1 MNLSKQQQKHLRKEG
16 MELSPIFQIGKNGLS
31 EEQIKS
37 INEALETRELIK
49 ISLLQNTDET
59 PKEVAEVIAE
69 QTQANVIQVIGK
81 TVVLFKKSSHEDNRR
96 ISLEMPQN

>member
-1 MNLSKQQQKHLRKEG
+1 MMNLNKQQQKYLRKEG

-37 INEALETRELIK
+37 ISEALETRELIK

-81 TVVLFKKSSHEDNRR
+81 TVVLFKKSSYEDNRR
-96 ISLEMPQN
+96 ISLEMP